1 MRRASLI
8 AMVLLFTLVTAAQK
22 KDEKK
27 NELQSADLKVT
38 VVKDTN
44 GKPVRNATV
53 VLHPVDRDG
62 RQDSGGISLK
72 TDSEGKTGY
81 QGLPYGKLRVQ
92 VIARGFQTF
101 GDDFE
106 VDQPTKEI
114 VVKLKP
120 PAHQY
125 SIYDDN
131 PPKN

>member
-1 MRRASLI
+1 MRGASLV
-8 AMVLLFTLVTAAQK
+8 AAVLLLCLPAMAQK
-22 KDEKK
+22 KDQK
-27 NELQSADLKVT
+27 NELQSSDLKIT

-53 VLHPVDRDG
+53 VLHPVDKDG

-101 GDDFE
+101 GDDFD
-106 VDQPTKEI
+106 VDQPTKDI

-120 PAHQY
+120 PANQY